1 MDDLYSLQY
10 NKDTI
15 VDTNHFPVLTTILN
29 NNPLSEIAL
38 GQHGFPHS

>member
-1 MDDLYSLQY
+1 MADLYSLQD
-10 NKDTI
+10 NKYAV
-15 VDTNHFPVLTTILN
+15 VDTYHFPVLTTILN